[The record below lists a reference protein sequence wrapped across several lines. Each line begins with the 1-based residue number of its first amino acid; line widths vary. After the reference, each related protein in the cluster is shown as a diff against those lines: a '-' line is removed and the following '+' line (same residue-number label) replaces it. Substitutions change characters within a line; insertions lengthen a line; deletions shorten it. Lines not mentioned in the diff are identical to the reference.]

1 MKKHVRCADF
11 LKRIAEDFNVS
22 TFMEYTLKLP
32 ADKREIKNFTRGV
45 AHQVRIF
52 DGKTENDYMISQSV
66 RDDFSLAKGTE
77 LRWTGLKP
85 LGKLIHETGAEVI
98 GEKCR
103 ICEGGGWTS
112 EGMRYT
118 YGDIY
123 CEE

>member
-1 MKKHVRCADF
+1 MKHVKCYDF
-11 LKRIAEDFNVS
+11 LIRIANDFNVS
-22 TFMEYTLKLP
+22 PFMEYTLKLS
-32 ADKREIKNFTRGV
+32 AEKHKIKNFTRGI
-45 AHQVRIF
+45 AAQVRIF
-52 DGKTENDYMISQSV
+52 DGRAENPYMISGTQ

-85 LGKLIHETGAEVI
+85 LGKLIHETGAVVK

-112 EGMRYT
+112 EGMRYS